1 MRHTLL
7 TISMSMLLIG
17 ATPVVFAQ
25 PKGERATVRGEV
37 VDLWCYLEGGDRG
50 PEKKQCATAC
60 AKAGNPI
67 GILDAK
73 GNLYVAAGLKDHQPA
88 QTLLLDKMSDE
99 VSVTGTVVKKGGV
112 QMIYI
117 DTVK

>member
-1 MRHTLL
+1 MRNTLL
-7 TISMSMLLIG
+7 VIAMSTMLAGTALLR
-17 ATPVVFAQ
+17 AQ
-25 PKGERATVRGEV
+25 PKGERITVKGEV

-50 PEKKQCATAC
+50 PAKKQCATAC

-67 GILDAK
+67 GILDSA
-73 GNLYVAAGLKDHQPA
+73 GNLYIAAGLKDHQPA
-88 QTLLLDKMSDE
+88 QTMLLNRMSDE
-99 VSVTGTVVKKGGV
+99 VTATGTVVKKGGV